1 MKINENCCNTTV
13 KFSSLSKG
21 DVFKCADN
29 GAYYMKTETVM
40 DMENRTC
47 VAVCLNDGM
56 MVVIRPTDMVHVV
69 DCELTV
75 K

>member
-1 MKINENCCNTTV
+1 MKINENGRNAAV
-13 KFSSLSKG
+13 KFSFLSNG
-21 DVFKCADN
+21 DVFQCADN

-40 DMENRTC
+40 DMDNRTC

-56 MVVIRPTDMVHVV
+56 MVVILPTDMVHVV
-69 DCELTV
+69 NCELTI